1 MLPIFTTSKIGKKK
15 GREKEKYY
23 RNKKTSQGTAVS
35 VSCGWRLV
43 GAVST
48 ICRYSVDY
56 NSGPVAKAIQNKL
69 LPFFFFFFLFLA
81 PWR

>member
-1 MLPIFTTSKIGKKK
+1 MLPIFTTSKIGKK
-15 GREKEKYY
+15 GEKRKNIIEI
-23 RNKKTSQGTAVS
+23 KKRVSQGMAVS

-56 NSGPVAKAIQNKL
+56 NSGPVARAIQNKL
-69 LPFFFFFFLFLA
+69 LLLFFFFFLFLA